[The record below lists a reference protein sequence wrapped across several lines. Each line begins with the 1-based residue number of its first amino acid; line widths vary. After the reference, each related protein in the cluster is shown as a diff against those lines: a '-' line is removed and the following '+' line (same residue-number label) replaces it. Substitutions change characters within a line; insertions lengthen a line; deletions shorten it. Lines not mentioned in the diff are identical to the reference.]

1 MITSFRSTRKSS
13 VLRVDF
19 RDPSLFCCCSGLIG
33 KVIGYTFIAAFLCGL
48 AVVQGSS
55 VLQLDLKEL
64 CKRADRIVRAT
75 VIDISPGT
83 VEAGGGKIPTVTYR
97 LRVKETLGGSPLGV
111 VDLTMVGNIKGEA
124 AQGAVRRFPLFTEI
138 PQLEQ
143 GQEYLLFTT
152 RASRIGLSTTV
163 GLGQGC
169 FKIFNRDKT
178 EYAINGANNGGLGLK
193 SAGPAEYTTLVQRIR
208 ELRGN

>member
-1 MITSFRSTRKSS
+1 MGRC
-13 VLRVDF
+13 LE
-19 RDPSLFCCCSGLIG
+19 
-33 KVIGYTFIAAFLCGL
+33 YAFIATFLCRL

-55 VLQLDLKEL
+55 VLQLDLNEL
-64 CKRADRIVRAT
+64 CKRADRIIRVT
-75 VIDISPGT
+75 VIDITTGT

-124 AQGAVRRFPLFTEI
+124 AQGAVRRFPLFTQT
-138 PQLEQ
+138 PRLDQ

-163 GLGQGC
+163 GWEQGC
-169 FKIFNRDKT
+169 FRIFDRDKT
-178 EYAINGANNGGLGLK
+178 VYAINGANNNGLGLK
-193 SAGPAEYTTLVQRIR
+193 TAGPVEYAALVQRIR

>member
-1 MITSFRSTRKSS
+1 VYFRTFIQTR
-13 VLRVDF
+13 
-19 RDPSLFCCCSGLIG
+19 LFFQSSGLVG
-33 KVIGYTFIAAFLCGL
+33 RCLVYAFIAILFSA
-48 AVVQGSS
+48 AEPSHGSS

-64 CKRADRIVRAT
+64 CNRAERIIRAT
-75 VIDISPGT
+75 VLDIRSGT

-97 LRVKETLGGSPLGV
+97 LRIKETLGGATQGV

-124 AQGAVRRFPLFTEI
+124 AQGTVRRFPLFAEI
-138 PQLEQ
+138 PRLEQ

-169 FKIFNRDKT
+169 FRISTRDKT
-178 EYAINGANNGGLGLK
+178 EYAINAANNGGLGLQ
-193 SAGPAEYTTLVQRIR
+193 SAGPVEYKALVQRIR

>member
-1 MITSFRSTRKSS
+1 MIIPFWSTRRSS
-13 VLRVDF
+13 LLRAVF
-19 RDPSLFCCCSGLIG
+19 RDPIFLSRRSGLIG
-33 KVIGYTFIAAFLCGL
+33 RFLGHICIAAFLCGI
-48 AVVQGSS
+48 VGVRGSS

-64 CKRADRIVRAT
+64 CKRAERIVRAT

-97 LRVKETLGGSPLGV
+97 LRVKESLGGSPLGV
-111 VDLTMVGNIKGEA
+111 VDLTMVGNIKGDA
-124 AQGAVRRFPLFTEI
+124 VTGAVRRFPLFNEI
-138 PQLEQ
+138 PRLER

-163 GLGQGC
+163 GLEQGC

-178 EYAINGANNGGLGLK
+178 EYAMNGVHNGGLGLK
-193 SAGPAEYTTLVQRIR
+193 TAGPVEYAALVQRIR